1 MIWKSIG
8 QQDSNMMTYL
18 KQSLQNRAGR
28 WKGNRKGIDETSHGF
43 VMSILFSH
51 YLIYTICTIWY
62 ISVEISNSILW
73 ISFGLQN
80 RYICLRFSYKSRW
93 MFKSRKSLNTLPKG
107 EVQDMSF
114 YYETH
119 RGDSITVI
127 NTKYVLET
135 ISLCSGK
142 KIQNHCATRPCT

>member
-1 MIWKSIG
+1 
-8 QQDSNMMTYL
+8 
-18 KQSLQNRAGR
+18 
-28 WKGNRKGIDETSHGF
+28 
-43 VMSILFSH
+43 MSILFSH

-142 KIQNHCATRPCT
+142 KIQNHCATQPCTWHGQMASPTKPSSFKHFNCRTKLRTAHLKYFVLKTLGIYSFGK